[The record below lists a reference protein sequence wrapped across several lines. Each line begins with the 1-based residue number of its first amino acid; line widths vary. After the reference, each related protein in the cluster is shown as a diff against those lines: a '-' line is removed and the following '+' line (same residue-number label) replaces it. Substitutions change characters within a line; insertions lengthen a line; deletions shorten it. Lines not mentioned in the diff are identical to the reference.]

1 MRLSRNGIIML
12 LPATVLFLALLG
24 GPIITLI
31 EESFRLFVPGRV
43 GSTEG
48 APFTLKNYTELIE
61 FAYIRFFWLTV
72 RVSFIAA
79 VFATALGFT
88 IDYSVSRIKSE
99 VARKLW
105 IGFLVTMMFISI
117 LVRVYS
123 LELTFGPV
131 GLMKWLPGVLGFRRS
146 SAAMIEIVVVAG
158 LLHFTLPMAALTLVG
173 TVQNVNPRLAEAAQ
187 TLGASRWLAHLTVT
201 IPMCARGLL
210 SAFLIS
216 FTLSVSAFIVPLILG
231 KGRVVFVSN
240 LIYSRFSEIA
250 NYPSGAALSLVL
262 LVFSFAI
269 VYAITEF
276 VSRRLEYN

>member
-1 MRLSRNGIIML
+1 
-12 LPATVLFLALLG
+12 
-24 GPIITLI
+24 
-31 EESFRLFVPGRV
+31 
-43 GSTEG
+43 
-48 APFTLKNYTELIE
+48 
-61 FAYIRFFWLTV
+61 
-72 RVSFIAA
+72 
-79 VFATALGFT
+79 
-88 IDYSVSRIKSE
+88 
-99 VARKLW
+99 
-105 IGFLVTMMFISI
+105 
-117 LVRVYS
+117 
-123 LELTFGPV
+123 
-131 GLMKWLPGVLGFRRS
+131 
-146 SAAMIEIVVVAG
+146 MIEIVVVAG